1 MGVKARPQTL
11 PGQEITVDEQRTFSV
26 DGLLPSTVMR
36 PTDANDAARDLRAC
50 DQVPAAVVVWGG
62 GTQMRLGAPPR
73 RYEVAFSTERMT
85 RLLEYEPADLTC
97 RVEAGMRLSDLQAT
111 LRAQGQRLPLDPP
124 HPERATVGGM
134 VAANTNGLTRA
145 RYGTVRDWVIGIAIA
160 YPSGKV
166 ARAGG
171 KVVKNVAGYDLM
183 KLHIGALGTLGVVAE
198 VNFKVQ
204 ARPEA
209 ETTLLAHFEAPGPAL
224 EVGLKLARQYLAPA
238 AAIVLDR
245 QTLREVTLS
254 PSPSSGAFPPPR
266 AGEGQGGGSWTLA
279 LKLEGYARE
288 VDAARD
294 VAVGFIREA
303 DGVVEEP
310 GIPPGLWDAARDW
323 SAPADDGMVLRAI
336 VPLTSSQLLMAA
348 VPPDARVLAQSASGV
363 VDVRVPAPSAA
374 ETLSRLRDAA
384 GAEGQVVVAAAP
396 VAVKQAVDV
405 WGPPPPGFPIMRALK
420 QALDPN
426 GILNSGRFVGGV

>member
-1 MGVKARPQTL
+1 MGVKARPQAL
-11 PGQEITVDEQRTFSV
+11 PGQEITVDEQRHFSV

-36 PTDANDAARDLRAC
+36 PNDAADAARDLHAC
-50 DQVPAAVVVWGG
+50 DQVPAAVVVWAG
-62 GTQMRLGAPPR
+62 GTQIRLGAPPR

-134 VAANTNGLTRA
+134 VAANANGLTRG
-145 RYGTVRDWVIGIAIA
+145 RYGTVRDWVIGIAVA

-204 ARPEA
+204 AQPEA
-209 ETTLLAHFEAPGPAL
+209 EATLLGHFEAPEPAL
-224 EVGLKLARQYLAPA
+224 DVGLKLARQYLVPA
-238 AAIVLDR
+238 AAIVFDGESFSEFL
-245 QTLREVTLS
+245 
-254 PSPSSGAFPPPR
+254 PPQR
-266 AGEGQGGGSWTLA
+266 AGEGGGGGPTQWTLA
-279 LKLEGYARE
+279 LKLDGYARE

-294 VAVGFIREA
+294 VALRFIREA
-303 DGVVEEP
+303 GGVVEESD
-310 GIPPGLWDAARDW
+310 IPPAFWDAARDW
-323 SAPADDGMVLRAI
+323 SAPADEGVVLRAV
-336 VPLTSSQLLMAA
+336 VPLTSSQLLIAS
-348 VPPDARVLAQSASGV
+348 VPPDARVLAQPASGV
-363 VDVRVPAPSAA
+363 VDVRVPATSAA

-396 VAVKQAVDV
+396 VAVKQSVDV

-426 GILNSGRFVGGV
+426 GILNPGRFVGGI

>member
-1 MGVKARPQTL
+1 VGVKARPQTL
-11 PGQEITVDEQRTFSV
+11 PGQEIAVDEQRNFSV

-36 PTDANDAARDLRAC
+36 PKDADDAARDLHAC

-62 GTQMRLGAPPR
+62 GTQMRLGAPSR

-134 VAANTNGLTRA
+134 VAANTNGLTRG
-145 RYGTVRDWVIGIAIA
+145 RHGTVRDWVIGIAVA
-160 YPSGKV
+160 YPFGKV

-209 ETTLLAHFEAPGPAL
+209 EAMLLAHFEAPGPAL

-238 AAIVLDR
+238 ACIVLDGGSE
-245 QTLREVTLS
+245 LL
-254 PSPSSGAFPPPR
+254 PPPR
-266 AGEGQGGGSWTLA
+266 TGEGRGGGPAQWALA
-279 LKLEGYARE
+279 LKMEGYARE

-294 VAVGFIREA
+294 VAVRFIREA
-303 DGVVEEP
+303 GGILEEP
-310 GIPPGLWDAARDW
+310 EISPAFWDAARDW
-323 SAPADDGMVLRAI
+323 SAPADDGVVLRAI

-348 VPPDARVLAQSASGV
+348 VPPDARVLAQPASGV
-363 VDVRVPAPSAA
+363 VDVRVPAPSAV

-396 VAVKQAVDV
+396 IAVKQAIDV
-405 WGPPPPGFPIMRALK
+405 WGPPPPGFPIMHALK

-426 GILNSGRFVGGV
+426 GILNPGRFVGGI

>member
-1 MGVKARPQTL
+1 M

-36 PTDANDAARDLRAC
+36 PNDAGEAARDLHAC
-50 DQVPAAVVVWGG
+50 DEGPAAVVVWGG

-97 RVEAGMRLSDLQAT
+97 RVEAGMRLSDLQAA

-124 HPERATVGGM
+124 HPEHATVGGM
-134 VAANTNGLTRA
+134 VAANTNGLTRG
-145 RYGTVRDWVIGIAIA
+145 RYGTVRDWVIGIAVA

-209 ETTLLAHFEAPGPAL
+209 EATLLAHFEAPGPAL
-224 EVGLKLARQYLAPA
+224 AVGLKLARQYLAPA
-238 AAIVLDR
+238 AAIVLDGE
-245 QTLREVTLS
+245 TFSEFL
-254 PSPSSGAFPPPR
+254 PPPH
-266 AGEGQGGGSWTLA
+266 AGEGRGGGPAQWTLA

-288 VDAARD
+288 VDAAKD
-294 VAVGFIREA
+294 VAIGFIHESG
-303 DGVVEEP
+303 GVVDEP
-310 GIPPGLWDAARDW
+310 GIPPSFWDAARDW
-323 SAPADDGMVLRAI
+323 SAPADEGVVLRAV
-336 VPLTSSQLLMAA
+336 VPLNSSQNLIAA
-348 VPPDARVLAQSASGV
+348 VRADARVLAQPASGV
-363 VDVRVPAPSAA
+363 VDVRVPATSAA
-374 ETLSRLRDAA
+374 GTLSRLRDAA

-426 GILNSGRFVGGV
+426 GILNPGRFVGGI

>member
-1 MGVKARPQTL
+1 VGVKARQQTL
-11 PGQEITVDEQRTFSV
+11 PGQEINVEEQRRLSV
-26 DGLLPSTVMR
+26 DGLLPSTAMR
-36 PTDANDAARDLRAC
+36 PDDAADAARDLSAC

-73 RYEVAFSTERMT
+73 RYEVAFSTDGMT

-124 HPERATVGGM
+124 RPERATVGGM
-134 VAANTNGLTRA
+134 VAANTNGLTRG
-145 RYGTVRDWVIGIAIA
+145 RYGTVRDWVIGIAVA

-209 ETTLLAHFEAPGPAL
+209 EATLLAHFEAPGPAL

-245 QTLREVTLS
+245 DSLRECGLT
-254 PSPSSGAFPPPR
+254 ADWR
-266 AGEGQGGGSWTLA
+266 WTLA
-279 LKLEGYARE
+279 LKLDGYARE

-294 VAVGFIREA
+294 LAIRFIREGGGTV
-303 DGVVEEP
+303 DELE
-310 GIPPGLWDAARDW
+310 IPPAFWDAARDW
-323 SAPADDGMVLRAI
+323 SAPEDDGVVLRAI
-336 VPLTSSQLLMAA
+336 VPVTSSQLLMAA
-348 VPPDARVLAQSASGV
+348 VPPDARVLAQPGAGV
-363 VDVRVPAPSAA
+363 VDVRVPLPTAI
-374 ETLSRLRDAA
+374 ETLARLRSVV

-396 VAVKQAVDV
+396 ASVKQTVDV

-426 GILNSGRFVGGV
+426 GILNPGRFVGGI

>member
-1 MGVKARPQTL
+1 MGVKARAQAL
-11 PGQEITVDEQRTFSV
+11 PGHEINVDEQRGLSV

-36 PTDANDAARDLRAC
+36 PEDAEDAARGLRLCDLA
-50 DQVPAAVVVWGG
+50 PAAVVVWGG

-73 RYEVAFSTERMT
+73 RYEVAFSTERMI

-134 VAANTNGLTRA
+134 VAANTNGLSRG
-145 RYGTVRDWVIGIAIA
+145 RYGTVRDWVIGIAVA

-209 ETTLLAHFEAPGPAL
+209 EATLLGRFEAPGPAL

-238 AAIVLDR
+238 AAIVLDGL
-245 QTLREVTLS
+245 QH
-254 PSPSSGAFPPPR
+254 
-266 AGEGQGGGSWTLA
+266 WTLA
-279 LKLEGYARE
+279 LKLEGYAPE

-294 VAVGFIREA
+294 QAVRFVREA
-303 DGVVEEP
+303 GGDVEQPE
-310 GIPPGLWDAARDW
+310 IPPGFWDAARDW
-323 SAPADDGMVLRAI
+323 SAPEDDSLVLRAI
-336 VPLTSSQLLMAA
+336 VPLTSTQMVVAA
-348 VPPDARVLAQSASGV
+348 VPPDARVLAQPASGV
-363 VDVRVPAPSAA
+363 VDVAVPATSAV
-374 ETLSRLRDAA
+374 ETLSRLRVAA
-384 GAEGQVVVAAAP
+384 GVDGQVVVAAAP
-396 VAVKQAVDV
+396 AALKPALDI
-405 WGPPPPGFPIMRALK
+405 WGPPPPGFPIMLALK

-426 GILNSGRFVGGV
+426 GILNPGRFVGGI

>member
-11 PGQEITVDEQRTFSV
+11 PGQEITVDEQRNFSV
-26 DGLLPSTVMR
+26 DGLLPSTAMR
-36 PTDANDAARDLRAC
+36 PDDAADAARDLYAC

-62 GTQMRLGAPPR
+62 GTQMRLGVPPR

-97 RVEAGMRLSDLQAT
+97 RVEAGMRLRDLQAT

-134 VAANTNGLTRA
+134 VAANTNGLTRG
-145 RYGTVRDWVIGIAIA
+145 RYGTVRDWVIGIAVA

-209 ETTLLAHFEAPGPAL
+209 EATLLAHFEAPGPAL
-224 EVGLKLARQYLAPA
+224 EVGLKLARQYLVPA
-238 AAIVLDR
+238 AAIVLDGESFSE
-245 QTLREVTLS
+245 LL
-254 PSPSSGAFPPPR
+254 PPPR
-266 AGEGQGGGSWTLA
+266 AGQGRGGGPTQWTLA
-279 LKLEGYARE
+279 LKLDGYARE

-294 VAVGFIREA
+294 VAIRFIREA
-303 DGVVEEP
+303 GGTVEEP
-310 GIPPGLWDAARDW
+310 EIPPVFWDAARDW
-323 SAPADDGMVLRAI
+323 SVPADDRVVLRAI

-348 VPPDARVLAQSASGV
+348 VPPDARVLVQPASGV
-363 VDVRVPAPSAA
+363 VDVRVPAPSAG
-374 ETLSRLRDAA
+374 ETLARLRDAI

-405 WGPPPPGFPIMRALK
+405 WGRPPPGFPIMRALK

-426 GILNSGRFVGGV
+426 GILNPGRFVGGI